1 MLFVQLNKQG
11 GVRKIVAIGIIL
23 NYSSWFYIVLE
34 VNQLLLSKQD
44 EILCFCMI

>member
-23 NYSSWFYIVLE
+23 NYCSWFYIVLG
-34 VNQLLLSKQD
+34 VNQLLLAKRA
-44 EILCFCMI
+44 EALCFCMI